1 MAGVASALKH
11 PTERRRLRHD
21 FRQVPAA
28 AGSGMVPG
36 FVIQGIP
43 MRLLSLACALALG
56 LSSVAASAAT
66 PAAKVQGSEAI
77 VSKTLANGLKI
88 IVWPDHDIPNANYYT
103 FYKVGSRN
111 EYPGITGLAHYFE
124 HMMFN
129 GTTRRAPG
137 EFDRTMEAAGGSNN
151 ASTSNDLTIYT
162 DWFPSSALQT
172 IFDLEGDRMANLSFD
187 PKVIE
192 SERGVVYS
200 ERRSSVDND
209 NFGTLLEQLQA
220 TAFTAHPYQFPTIG
234 WPSDIEHWKL
244 EDLKKFFKTY
254 YAPNNAVLVIAGD
267 VDPAQVFALA
277 DKYLAPLQKQP
288 EPAPITTIEP
298 EQQGERRIVVE
309 RADAQSPIVAYAF
322 HSGLGAG
329 SKDYPTLELL
339 TTILSQGDSSRL
351 HQRLVEKE
359 QAAVQAGAFAD
370 QGFDPG
376 LLTVYAMLPPG
387 GDVAKAEALL
397 DDELARI
404 ARDGVTADE
413 LAKARNLKAS
423 SFWRGMATINGKAR
437 ALGTYEVFQ
446 GDYRKLFDAPAAYD
460 AVAAADVQALA
471 KKILRIQNRTTGL
484 LKPVAAAPSADNKE
498 GAQ

>member
-1 MAGVASALKH
+1 
-11 PTERRRLRHD
+11 
-21 FRQVPAA
+21 
-28 AGSGMVPG
+28 
-36 FVIQGIP
+36 
-43 MRLLSLACALALG
+43 MRLLSLACAIALG
-56 LSSVAASAAT
+56 LSSVTTSAAT
-66 PAAKVQGSEAI
+66 PATAVPGSETI

-88 IVWPDHDIPNANYYT
+88 IVWPDHDIPNANFYT

-137 EFDRTMEAAGGSNN
+137 EFDRQMEAAGGSNN

-162 DWFPSSALQT
+162 DWFPSSALET
-172 IFDLEGDRMANLSFD
+172 IFDLEGDRMANLAFD

-209 NFGTLLEQLQA
+209 NFGSLLEQMQA

-234 WPSDIEHWKL
+234 WPSDIEQWKL
-244 EDLKKFFKTY
+244 DDLKTFFKTY

-267 VDPAQVFALA
+267 VDPAQVFSLA
-277 DKYLAPLQKQP
+277 DKYLAPLPKQP
-288 EPAPITTIEP
+288 APTPITTVEP
-298 EQQGERRIVVE
+298 VQQGERRLVVE

-351 HQRLVEKE
+351 NQRLVEKE
-359 QAAVQAGAFAD
+359 QAAVQAGAFAEA
-370 QGFDPG
+370 GFDPG
-376 LLTVYAMLPPG
+376 LLWIYAMLPPG
-387 GDVAKAEALL
+387 GDMAKVEALL
-397 DDELARI
+397 DDELAKL

-437 ALGTYEVFQ
+437 ALGTYEVFN
-446 GDYRKLFDAPAAYD
+446 GDYRKLFDAPARYE
-460 AVAAADVQALA
+460 AVTAADVKALA
-471 KKILRIQNRTTGL
+471 ARILRIQNRTTGL
-484 LKPVAAAPSADNKE
+484 LKPVAAAPTAGHKE
-498 GAQ
+498 AAK

>member
-1 MAGVASALKH
+1 
-11 PTERRRLRHD
+11 
-21 FRQVPAA
+21 
-28 AGSGMVPG
+28 
-36 FVIQGIP
+36 

-56 LSSVAASAAT
+56 LSSIAAPAAT
-66 PAAKVQGSEAI
+66 PAAAPPATDVPGSEAI

-88 IVWPDHDIPNANYYT
+88 IVWPDHDIPNANFYT

-137 EFDRTMEAAGGSNN
+137 AFDREMEAAGGSNN

-162 DWFPSSALQT
+162 DWFPSSALET
-172 IFDLEGDRMANLSFD
+172 IFDLEGDRMANLAFD
-187 PKVIE
+187 PKVVE

-209 NFGTLLEQLQA
+209 SFGTLMEQMQA

-244 EDLKKFFKTY
+244 DDLKKFFKTY

-288 EPAPITTIEP
+288 EPTPITTVEP
-298 EQQGERRIVVE
+298 EQLGERRLVVE
-309 RADAQSPIVAYAF
+309 RSDAQSPIVAYAF
-322 HSGLGAG
+322 HSGMGAG
-329 SKDYPTLELL
+329 DKRFPALELL
-339 TTILSQGDSSRL
+339 TTILSQGQSSRL
-351 HQRLVEKE
+351 HQRLVERE
-359 QAAVQAGAFAD
+359 QAATQAGAFAEA
-370 QGFDPG
+370 GFDPG
-376 LLTVYAMLPPG
+376 LLWVYAMLPPG
-387 GDVAKAEALL
+387 GDMARVESLL
-397 DDELARI
+397 DDELAKI
-404 ARDGVTADE
+404 ARDGVSADE

-423 SFWRGMATINGKAR
+423 AFWRGMATINGKAR
-437 ALGTYEVFQ
+437 ALGTYEVFN
-446 GDYRKLFDAPAAYD
+446 GDYRKLFDAPSAYD
-460 AVAAADVQALA
+460 AVSAADVQALA
-471 KKILRIQNRTTGL
+471 KRILRIQNRTTGL
-484 LKPVAAAPSADNKE
+484 LKPVAAKE
-498 GAQ
+498 AAK

>member
-1 MAGVASALKH
+1 
-11 PTERRRLRHD
+11 
-21 FRQVPAA
+21 
-28 AGSGMVPG
+28 
-36 FVIQGIP
+36 

-56 LSSVAASAAT
+56 LSSIAAPAAT
-66 PAAKVQGSEAI
+66 PAAASPATDVPGSEAI

-88 IVWPDHDIPNANYYT
+88 IVWPDHDIPNANFYT

-137 EFDRTMEAAGGSNN
+137 AFDREMEAAGGSNN

-162 DWFPSSALQT
+162 DWFPSGALET
-172 IFDLEGDRMANLSFD
+172 IFDLEGDRMANLAFD
-187 PKVIE
+187 PKVVE

-209 NFGTLLEQLQA
+209 NFGTLMEQMQA

-244 EDLKKFFKTY
+244 DDLKRFFKTY

-267 VDPAQVFALA
+267 VDAAQVFALA

-288 EPAPITTIEP
+288 EPTPITTVEP
-298 EQQGERRIVVE
+298 EQLGERRLVVE
-309 RADAQSPIVAYAF
+309 RSDAQSPIVAYAF
-322 HSGLGAG
+322 HSGMGAG
-329 SKDYPTLELL
+329 DKRFPALELL
-339 TTILSQGDSSRL
+339 TTILSQGQSSRL
-351 HQRLVEKE
+351 HQRLVERE
-359 QAAVQAGAFAD
+359 QAATQAGAFAEA
-370 QGFDPG
+370 GFDPG
-376 LLTVYAMLPPG
+376 LLWVYAMLPPG
-387 GDVAKAEALL
+387 GDMARVESLL
-397 DDELARI
+397 DDELAKI
-404 ARDGVTADE
+404 ARDGVSADE

-437 ALGTYEVFQ
+437 ALGTYEVFN
-446 GDYRKLFDAPAAYD
+446 GDYRKLFDAPSAYD
-460 AVAAADVQALA
+460 AVSAADVQALA
-471 KKILRIQNRTTGL
+471 KRILRIQNRTTGL
-484 LKPVAAAPSADNKE
+484 LKPVAAKE
-498 GAQ
+498 AAK